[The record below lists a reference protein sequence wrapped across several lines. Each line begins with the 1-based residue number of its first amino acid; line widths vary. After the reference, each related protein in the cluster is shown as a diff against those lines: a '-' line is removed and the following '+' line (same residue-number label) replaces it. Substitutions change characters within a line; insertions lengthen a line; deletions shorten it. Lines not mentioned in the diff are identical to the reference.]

1 VPRRVGAKVRF
12 FRLALVWRKTA
23 LRALAG
29 LVDGRVP
36 GRLKLVAIAAT
47 LFVLSPLNL
56 LGDIPLL
63 GMVDDAGLMTLVMLW
78 FARASAP
85 YQNTIDA

>member
-1 VPRRVGAKVRF
+1 VRL

-23 LRALAG
+23 LRALAA

-36 GRLKLVAIAAT
+36 GRLKLIAIAAT

-63 GMVDDAGLMTLVMLW
+63 GMVDDAGLLTLVMLW
-78 FARASAP
+78 FARSSAP